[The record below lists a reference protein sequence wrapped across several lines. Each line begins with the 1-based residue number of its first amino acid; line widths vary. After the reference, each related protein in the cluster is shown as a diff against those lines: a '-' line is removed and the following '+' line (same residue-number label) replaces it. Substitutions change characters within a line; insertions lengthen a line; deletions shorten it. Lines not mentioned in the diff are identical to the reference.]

1 MRIIDKIKAD
11 GVHISFEVFP
21 PKTDAGFESVLKATD
36 GIAELTP
43 SFISVTYG
51 AGGGTSKNTVK
62 IASHI
67 KNDLKIPALAHLTC
81 VSSTKEEVHKVIGQ
95 LQKEG
100 IENILALRGDIPQ
113 DGQFPLPGQY
123 SHACELIEDIKKM
136 GDFCIGAACYPEGHV
151 EMEHKKD
158 DIRYLKEKV
167 DCGVD
172 FITTQMFFVL
182 KATDGIAEL
191 TPSFISVTYGAGG
204 GTSKNTVKIAS
215 HIKNDLKIPALAHL
229 TCVSSTK
236 EEVHKVIGQLQKEG
250 IENILALRGDIP
262 QDGQF
267 PLPGQY
273 SHACELIEDIKKM
286 GDFCIGAACYP
297 EGHVEMEHKKDDI
310 RYLKEKVDC
319 GVDFITTQMFFNND
333 IFYNFLY
340 RIREQGIMIPVLPGI
355 MPITTKKQLARSC
368 ALSGTAVPQRFRAIV
383 DYFGDDPAA
392 MKQAGIAYATDQII
406 DLIANG
412 VRNIHVYSMNKPEVA
427 AAIMQNLSEIVK

>member
-1 MRIIDKIKAD
+1 MKISDILTEKTP
-11 GVHISFEVFP
+11 HLSFEVFP
-21 PKTDAGFESVLKATD
+21 PKTDAAYEGVLKATEA
-36 GIAELTP
+36 IAELKP
-43 SFISVTYG
+43 SYMSVTYG

-67 KNDLKIPALAHLTC
+67 KDKYNVPSLAHLTC
-81 VSSTKEEVHKVIGQ
+81 VSSTKEEVHQVISQ
-95 LQKEG
+95 LKEAG

-113 DGQFPLPGQY
+113 DGQFPLPGHY
-123 SHACELIEDIKKM
+123 THACELMEDIKKM

-172 FITTQMFFVL
+172 FITTQMFF
-182 KATDGIAEL
+182 D
-191 TPSFISVTYGAGG
+191 
-204 GTSKNTVKIAS
+204 
-215 HIKNDLKIPALAHL
+215 
-229 TCVSSTK
+229 
-236 EEVHKVIGQLQKEG
+236 
-250 IENILALRGDIP
+250 
-262 QDGQF
+262 
-267 PLPGQY
+267 
-273 SHACELIEDIKKM
+273 
-286 GDFCIGAACYP
+286 
-297 EGHVEMEHKKDDI
+297 
-310 RYLKEKVDC
+310 
-319 GVDFITTQMFFNND
+319 ND

-340 RIREQGIMIPVLPGI
+340 RIREQGIMVPVLPGI

-412 VRNIHVYSMNKPEVA
+412 VRNIHVYSMNKPDVA